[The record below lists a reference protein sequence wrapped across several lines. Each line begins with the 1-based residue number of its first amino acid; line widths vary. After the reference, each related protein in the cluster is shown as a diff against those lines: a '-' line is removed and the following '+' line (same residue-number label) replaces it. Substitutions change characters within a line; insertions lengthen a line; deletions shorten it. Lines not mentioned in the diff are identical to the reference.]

1 MGKTK
6 YTRETFRLYLP
17 PAVGYKYPLL
27 IRLMRKYGVE
37 TGYHGR
43 AFVISLISM
52 IGAPFR
58 LYEKMAYDRKAKN
71 VKLETPPVFILGHW
85 RSGTTHLHNL
95 LCEDAD
101 AAYVTTYQSVFP
113 DQTLATGS
121 RFLFKNIM
129 KMIMPLKRKGDNIR
143 LSTEYP
149 QEEEFTLG
157 ARNQA
162 SFYYYWYFPELM
174 MQFYDQYL
182 TFETSD
188 NSVRQTFIE
197 DYKRVI
203 NKAILYTGKRRF
215 FSKNP
220 VNTARIPML
229 LEMYPDAKFIHIH
242 RNPVDVILSTRHFF
256 SHMMP
261 GLSLHKID
269 HDKVNEDIYTVYERM
284 MKQYFDTRSLIPEG
298 NLIEIKYENLSAD
311 TMGDM
316 KKIYD
321 QFGFDGFDKAGPVI
335 ERYADSKKGYVK
347 NKYAIKRELLD
358 EILKHTEF
366 TMKEENDILVISYP
380 EDETKQA

>member
-1 MGKTK
+1 MGKTT
-6 YTRETFRLYLP
+6 YTKNIFRLYLP
-17 PAVGYKYPLL
+17 PAVGYNYPLL
-27 IRLMRKYGVE
+27 LKLMRKYGVDS
-37 TGYHGR
+37 GYLGR

-58 LYEKMAYDRKAKN
+58 LYEKMVFDRKAKN
-71 VKLETPPVFILGHW
+71 VKLEEPPVFILGHW

-95 LCEDAD
+95 LCEGTD

-113 DQTLATGS
+113 DQTLAKGS
-121 RFLFKNIM
+121 RFIFKNIM

-182 TFETSD
+182 TFK
-188 NSVRQTFIE
+188 NSPASVKHTFIE

-203 NKAILYTGKRRF
+203 NKAIIYTGKRRF

-220 VNTARIPML
+220 VNTARIPMI

-242 RNPVDVILSTRHFF
+242 RNPVDVLLSTRHFF

-269 HDKVNEDIYTVYERM
+269 FDQVNKDIYTVYNRM

-298 NLIEIKYENLSAD
+298 NLIDIKYEDLTAN
-311 TMGDM
+311 TMAEM

-321 QFGFDGFDKAGPVI
+321 QFGFAGFEKAGPVI
-335 ERYADSKKGYVK
+335 ERYAESKKGYVK
-347 NKYAIKRELLD
+347 NKYAIKRQLLD
-358 EILKHTEF
+358 EVLQHTDF
-366 TMKEENDILVISYP
+366 TMKEWGYDIPDNLEIT
-380 EDETKQA
+380 D